1 MSSPTRQKQSLC
13 KADLREAMLV
23 CVLLE
28 HSPAYVPTKVDA
40 DKYLKEYKSPATSR
54 GGKPSH
60 IEDRA
65 QVLWAGRSGV
75 VDRFLQDNYGDVVQT
90 QISAIR
96 CALRRLYKAV
106 SEDEPSVEVEGPV
119 SADAVSVGL
128 LTRDEDLV
136 AVGA

>member
-1 MSSPTRQKQSLC
+1 MSSPTRQKQGPC
-13 KADLREAMLV
+13 KADFREAMLV
-23 CVLLE
+23 SILLE
-28 HSPAYVPTKVDA
+28 HSPAYVPSKDDA
-40 DKYLKEYKSPATSR
+40 DKHLEEYKSPAKSR

-60 IEDRA
+60 IEERA
-65 QVLWAGRSGV
+65 QILWASRNEI
-75 VDRFLQDNYGDVVQT
+75 VDRFLLDNYGDVVQT

-106 SEDEPSVEVEGPV
+106 SEDEPSVEVEGSV
-119 SADAVSVGL
+119 SADSVSVGL